1 MNCDFN
7 TRILEISIFIYPY
20 LLQLMEI
27 SILLWVFDYEDAVF
41 WLLFPRLSQELQSN
55 LAPVFTKSCDLEP
68 DSVILWNLN
77 IFTFEIR

>member
-27 SILLWVFDYEDAVF
+27 SILLCVFDYEDAVF

-68 DSVILWNLN
+68 DSVIL
-77 IFTFEIR
+77 